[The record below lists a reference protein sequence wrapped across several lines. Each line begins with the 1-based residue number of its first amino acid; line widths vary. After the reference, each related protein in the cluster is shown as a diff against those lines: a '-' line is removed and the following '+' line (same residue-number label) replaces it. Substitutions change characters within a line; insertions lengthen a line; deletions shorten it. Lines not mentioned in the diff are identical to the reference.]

1 MPTPK
6 LKQRDTADAQVERIN
21 GNTPLIIKVAPH
33 QMRMLEDVA
42 PEGWATLANT
52 YSEDNPDIDAHAKR
66 NSEQHDNETVIG
78 FENGGLRIDKARN
91 FNDTTKTKM
100 FETNRP
106 SERIIK
112 VSPNYAIKDA
122 VDLQVITQN
131 GDTATMHPN
140 FNIQTPKWYR
150 QLLLGEKPYLYT
162 GGLLRENVDRD
173 ADINK
178 VMFVNNDD
186 GTAYIVRGL
195 NNPAVQQYLNDSIF
209 PYGDI
214 RGTGVDNG
222 RYNKIKL
229 GDEFWNYNWQ
239 GLEAAATTGHAQ
251 EKMIFAAPNKSLKVM
266 FPADAHPE
274 WSPLG
279 INALL
284 EDERQRQEEE
294 QLKQKKK
301 KDEEVKAK
309 RTAWMAQVDELL
321 KHR

>member
-1 MPTPK
+1 MPTK
-6 LKQRDTADAQVERIN
+6 EQQQKAAHQVERIN
-21 GNTPLIIKVAPH
+21 DGTPLIIKVAPH

-42 PEGWATLANT
+42 PEGWAVLANT
-52 YSEDNPDIDAHAKR
+52 YSAEDPNVSAYAKR
-66 NSEQHDNETVIG
+66 NSEQDDNETVIG
-78 FENGGLRIDKARN
+78 FENGGLRIDKAAN

-112 VSPNYAIKDA
+112 VLPNDSLNDV
-122 VDLQVITQN
+122 VDLQLITQN
-131 GDTATMHPN
+131 GDTTVMHPN
-140 FNIQTPKWYR
+140 FNTQTPAWYR
-150 QLLLGEKPYLYT
+150 QLLFGEKPYLYS
-162 GGLLRENVDRD
+162 GGLLRENVNRN

-209 PYGDI
+209 PSGDI

-229 GDEFWNYNWQ
+229 GDEFFGYNWQ
-239 GLEAAATTGHAQ
+239 SPEAALTFGHDQ

-266 FPADAHPE
+266 FPADANAE

-279 INALL
+279 INAIL
-284 EDERQRQEEE
+284 ENERQQQEKE

-301 KDEEVKAK
+301 KEEELEAQ
-309 RTAWMAQVDELL
+309 RTAWMTQVDELL
-321 KHR
+321 KHKH